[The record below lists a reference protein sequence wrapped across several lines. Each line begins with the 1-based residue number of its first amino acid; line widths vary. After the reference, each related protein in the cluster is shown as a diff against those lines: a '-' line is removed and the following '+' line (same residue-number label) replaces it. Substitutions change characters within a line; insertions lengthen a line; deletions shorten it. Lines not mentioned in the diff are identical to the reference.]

1 MSGEKKG
8 TLRITVILYILMF
21 LYAVF
26 TTMPGTQLLVLTRE
40 FGLALSEGGI
50 FTVAVNGGCILG
62 ILVSV
67 CFLDRYDEKHLVLVS
82 YLLFGVMLAGIWVS
96 RTYGVFLI
104 FLILAGAGMKFFDSS
119 VNACVSKLNQKNSG
133 FYMNLLHCSFGI
145 GAFVGPVFT
154 TVLTDLGFDWRQSY
168 LFLGITILLAC
179 VVYGWVQRG
188 YGPLEAQKEPVVD
201 RERKETGRSV
211 FQGRVFWL
219 MGLLLCYCGHQI
231 GINSWLPAYMQE
243 EMGRAEA
250 VANLSVSAFW
260 IGLIVSRLVSA
271 VLTKRMPEAKI
282 LTRGLLAGSVLLL
295 AGIISRNFFLTM
307 TGVVA
312 AGLFAGAA
320 IPLTLTIGYGWFP
333 ERIGKISTLLFLCIA
348 GGAVVLPWL
357 MGMCVEVGG
366 LYLAMVLDGVSL
378 AGAAGIALVVER
390 KYTQVC

>member
-1 MSGEKKG
+1 MEMLDGKRICGSSPDIRDRKVERMNGEKKG

-26 TTMPGTQLLVLTRE
+26 TTMPGTQLLVLARE

-104 FLILAGAGMKFFDSS
+104 FLTLAGAGMKFFDSS

-154 TVLTDLGFDWRQSY
+154 TVLQILDLTGGRVICSWGLPFFWQ
-168 LFLGITILLAC
+168 C

-188 YGPLEAQKEPVVD
+188 YGPLEAQKG
-201 RERKETGRSV
+201 TG
-211 FQGRVFWL
+211 
-219 MGLLLCYCGHQI
+219 C
-231 GINSWLPAYMQE
+231 
-243 EMGRAEA
+243 
-250 VANLSVSAFW
+250 
-260 IGLIVSRLVSA
+260 
-271 VLTKRMPEAKI
+271 
-282 LTRGLLAGSVLLL
+282 
-295 AGIISRNFFLTM
+295 
-307 TGVVA
+307 
-312 AGLFAGAA
+312 
-320 IPLTLTIGYGWFP
+320 
-333 ERIGKISTLLFLCIA
+333 
-348 GGAVVLPWL
+348 
-357 MGMCVEVGG
+357 
-366 LYLAMVLDGVSL
+366 
-378 AGAAGIALVVER
+378 
-390 KYTQVC
+390 